1 MRSKDNLVVR
11 FWGVRGSHPVGG
23 EQFSRFGGNTPC
35 VEIQAGGHTLIFD
48 AGTGIINLGRA
59 LMQSDRNRRDALH
72 ASIFL
77 SHLHHDHTQGL
88 PFFAPLYQ
96 ASTNLN
102 LFLPDLSN
110 RSPESILADVIGPP
124 LFPVSLRQTA
134 ARKHFHALDGNRT
147 VILGPEPGQTRLGSV
162 DSQPEGEDTLLVRP
176 LRSYAHPQG
185 VIIYRIEWRN
195 RAVVYATDTEG
206 YVNGDRRLVRFARGA
221 DLLIHDAQYRQ
232 DHYLGSW
239 ELASVTQGFGHSTA
253 AMACKVAAD
262 AGVDHLVLFHHD
274 PNYDDAVLEDV
285 QTQARAIFPCSD
297 VAREGMEIV
306 FSSSSMQ
313 SEAQTFRQ
321 LAV

>member
-1 MRSKDNLVVR
+1 VV
-11 FWGVRGSHPVGG
+11 
-23 EQFSRFGGNTPC
+23 
-35 VEIQAGGHTLIFD
+35 
-48 AGTGIINLGRA
+48 
-59 LMQSDRNRRDALH
+59 
-72 ASIFL
+72 
-77 SHLHHDHTQGL
+77 
-88 PFFAPLYQ
+88 
-96 ASTNLN
+96 
-102 LFLPDLSN
+102 
-110 RSPESILADVIGPP
+110 
-124 LFPVSLRQTA
+124 
-134 ARKHFHALDGNRT
+134 
-147 VILGPEPGQTRLGSV
+147 
-162 DSQPEGEDTLLVRP
+162 
-176 LRSYAHPQG
+176 
-185 VIIYRIEWRN
+185 IYRIEWRD

-206 YVNGDRRLVRFARGA
+206 YVSGDRRLVRFARGA

-285 QTQARAIFPCSD
+285 QVQARAIFPCSD